1 MKPIPKLLVTI
12 ILSFV
17 LMQSCTE
24 SDTPTSINTDVLTLT
39 TTSPSSIATNTAAC
53 GGNVITDGG
62 VLVTARGVVWSTMP
76 NPTIALATKTID
88 GTGTG
93 VFTSMLSGLNP
104 STTYY
109 VKAYATNSTGTSY
122 GNELSFST
130 TLTDVLTLTT
140 TLPSSIATTTASCG
154 GTIITDGGTLVTARG
169 VVWSTMPNPTIALT
183 TKTTNGTG
191 TGMFTSVL
199 SGLNPSTTYYVKA
212 YATNSTGTSYGNE
225 LSFSTTLTNVLTLTT
240 TSPSS
245 IATTTAAC
253 GGNVITDGGTLVTAR
268 GVVWS
273 TMPNPTI
280 ALATKTTN
288 GTGTGVFTSVLSGLN
303 PSTTYYVKAYATNST
318 GTSYGNELSFATLQN
333 SSSTVT
339 DIDGNTYPLVT
350 ICTQVWTTK
359 NLAVTAYSDGT
370 VIPQVTDPTAWAN
383 LTTGAWC
390 YYNSDATNNATYG
403 KLYNWY
409 AAVGIYD
416 AASLGNPTLRKKLA
430 PTGWHVPT
438 DAEWTTL
445 MTCLGGYAV
454 AGGKMKETGTAHW
467 LSPNTDATNS
477 SGFTGL
483 PGGYSYSDGTFN
495 LIGGGGFW
503 WNSSE
508 NDTAYAS
515 FRALNNNIGFASWGN
530 FSKNYGVSVRCLRN

>member
-17 LMQSCTE
+17 LMQSCTK
-24 SDTPTSINTDVLTLT
+24 SDTDSPINSDVLTLT
-39 TTSPSSIATNTAAC
+39 TTLPSSIGTATASC
-53 GGNVITDGG
+53 GGTVITDGDST
-62 VLVTARGVVWSTMP
+62 VTARGVVWSTMP
-76 NPTIALATKTID
+76 NPTIALATKTTD

-109 VKAYATNSTGTSY
+109 VKAYATNSAGTSY

-140 TLPSSIATTTASCG
+140 TSPSSIATSTALCG
-154 GTIITDGGTLVTARG
+154 GTIITDGG
-169 VVWSTMPNPTIALT
+169 ST
-183 TKTTNGTG
+183 
-191 TGMFTSVL
+191 
-199 SGLNPSTTYYVKA
+199 
-212 YATNSTGTSYGNE
+212 
-225 LSFSTTLTNVLTLTT
+225 
-240 TSPSS
+240 
-245 IATTTAAC
+245 
-253 GGNVITDGGTLVTAR
+253 VTAR

-303 PSTTYYVKAYATNST
+303 PSTTYYVKAYATNSAGTSYGNELSFSTTLTDVLTLTTTLPSSIATSTASCGGTVITDGGSTVTARGVVWSTMPNPTIALATKTTNGTGTGMFTSVLSGLNPSTTYYVKAYATNST
-318 GTSYGNELSFATLQN
+318 GTSYGNELSFATLQ
-333 SSSTVT
+333 SSSTTVT
-339 DIDGNTYPLVT
+339 DVDGNTYPLVT

-370 VIPQVTDPTAWAN
+370 VIPQVTDPTAWTN

-416 AASLGNPTLRKKLA
+416 AASLANPTLRKKLA

-445 MTCLGGYAV
+445 TTCLGESV

-483 PGGYSYSDGTFN
+483 PGGCRHSDGTFYN
-495 LIGGGGFW
+495 VGNGGFW

-508 NDTAYAS
+508 NDTPYAS
-515 FRALNNNIGFASWGN
+515 FRALNYNVGFASWGN
-530 FSKNYGVSVRCLRN
+530 FSKNYGVSVRCLRD